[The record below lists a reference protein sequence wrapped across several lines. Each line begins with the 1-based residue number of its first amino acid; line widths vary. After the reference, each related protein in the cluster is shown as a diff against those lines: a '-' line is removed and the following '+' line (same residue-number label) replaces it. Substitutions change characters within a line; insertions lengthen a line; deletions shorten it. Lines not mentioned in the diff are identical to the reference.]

1 MQTIR
6 SAARAL
12 IIHDHRVL
20 FVEMRNDAGAFYILP
35 GGGQVHGEPLSETV
49 KRECAE
55 ELGVAVSVGSLC
67 YTREYIGKHHDFDSR
82 HAHFHQIEH
91 VFFCYLEQEQSL
103 GKGHSLDKKQVGY
116 QWIAIDALDEYRVLP
131 KTLVGLL
138 QSKNLNLENPYLGD
152 VN

>member
-1 MQTIR
+1 M
-6 SAARAL
+6 
-12 IIHDHRVL
+12 
-20 FVEMRNDAGAFYILP
+20 
-35 GGGQVHGEPLSETV
+35 
-49 KRECAE
+49 
-55 ELGVAVSVGSLC
+55 
-67 YTREYIGKHHDFDSR
+67 
-82 HAHFHQIEH
+82 
-91 VFFCYLEQEQSL
+91 FFCYLEQEQSL

>member
-12 IIHDHRVL
+12 IIHDRRVL

-67 YTREYIGKHHDFDSR
+67 YTREYIGKHHNFDSR

-91 VFFCYLEQEQSL
+91 VFFCDLEQEQSL
-103 GKGHSLDKKQVGY
+103 GKGHSLDKKAGRLSM
-116 QWIAIDALDEYRVLP
+116 DCYRCLGRVPSLA

-138 QSKNLNLENPYLGD
+138 QSETLNLENPYLGD